1 MKSNTHIF
9 AAIRNIGDSQDAGT
23 IRSGP
28 LREMILWLATQLG
41 QTTMARRI
49 VIGIGRDEDGARQAI
64 QVAGA
69 GRAKVT
75 NDMRESLNA
84 LLAEVDFGDDD
95 SDSDVVQAEGAPAG
109 GGSRD
114 PRDDWKA

>member
-1 MKSNTHIF
+1 MKSNTHVH

-41 QTTMARRI
+41 QTAMARRI

-64 QVAGA
+64 QVERA

-95 SDSDVVQAEGAPAG
+95 DDSNVVQAEGAPAG